1 MTQQL
6 PRGFGTG
13 AVQRSWELGLSL
25 AELSLAR
32 SFSTAQGQP
41 CPRTPEHPAG
51 HRAAPG
57 TSQPGRENHGSAWA
71 W

>member
-13 AVQRSWELGLSL
+13 AVLRSWELGLSL
-25 AELSLAR
+25 AELSLAS
-32 SFSTAQGQP
+32 SFSRAQSQP

-51 HRAAPG
+51 QRAAPG
-57 TSQPGRENHGSAWA
+57 TVQPGRENHSGAWA

>member
-6 PRGFGTG
+6 PRGFGIG
-13 AVQRSWELGLSL
+13 AVLRSWELGLSL

-32 SFSTAQGQP
+32 SFSTAQSQP

-51 HRAAPG
+51 QRAAPG
-57 TSQPGRENHGSAWA
+57 TVQPGRENHSGAWA
-71 W
+71 R